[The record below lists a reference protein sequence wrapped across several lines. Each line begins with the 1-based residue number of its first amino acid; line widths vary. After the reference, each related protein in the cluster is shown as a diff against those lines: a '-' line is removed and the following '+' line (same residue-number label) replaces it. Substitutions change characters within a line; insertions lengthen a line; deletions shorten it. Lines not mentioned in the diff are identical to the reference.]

1 MHAWLNALLEQRSPA
16 ILVTVA
22 RAEGSVPREAG
33 AKMLVTAD
41 RLADTI
47 GGGHLEFV
55 ATAVAREMLAQPA
68 QELLAQRRL
77 QRLPLGPTLGQCC
90 GGVAFL
96 AFERVEADGHAH
108 FAAIRDSLARNED
121 VLRQLPLDSAA
132 PPSLAGGADATHDE
146 HDKHDERDTRLW
158 QDAHGARWLAD
169 ACRPPAAR
177 LYLFGAGHV
186 GAAIV
191 HAMSALPCHIT
202 WIDEREDMFPA
213 SLPANVRVEATD
225 TPEAVVAAAPDDA
238 SYLVMTHS
246 HPLDQAL
253 SEAILRR
260 ERVGWFG
267 LIGSATKRV
276 QFERRLRQRGIP
288 DSRLADMVCPI
299 GIQHIAGKEPSVI
312 AIAVAAQLLQVWQAM
327 QASRQTGG
335 QTNGATATHRKKQQA

>member
-1 MHAWLNALLEQRSPA
+1 MNDWLNALLAQQSPA

-22 RAEGSVPREAG
+22 QAEGSVPREAG

-41 RLADTI
+41 GLADTI

-68 QELLAQRRL
+68 HEPGAQRRL

-90 GGVAFL
+90 GGVAHL
-96 AFERVEADGHAH
+96 SFERVDAAGHAH
-108 FAAIRDSLARNED
+108 FEAIRDSIANNQSC
-121 VLRQLPLDSAA
+121 LRQLPLDSAA
-132 PPSLAGGADATHDE
+132 PPALAGDAGDTH
-146 HDKHDERDTRLW
+146 LW
-158 QDAHGARWLAD
+158 QDDAGARWLAD
-169 ACRPPAAR
+169 ACRPPAAQ

-191 HAMSALPCHIT
+191 RALAALPCRIT
-202 WIDEREDMFPA
+202 WIDEREEMFPA
-213 SLPANVRVEATD
+213 SLPPNVTIEATD
-225 TPEAVVAAAPDDA
+225 TPEALVAAAPDDA

-253 SEAILRR
+253 AEAILRR
-260 ERVGWFG
+260 GRIGWFG

-276 QFERRLRQRGIP
+276 QFERRLQQRGIP
-288 DSRLADMVCPI
+288 AARLADMVCPI
-299 GIQHIAGKEPSVI
+299 GIQGIAGKEPAVI

-327 QASRQTGG
+327 QADRQADSAAP
-335 QTNGATATHRKKQQA
+335 QRKKQRA

>member
-1 MHAWLNALLEQRSPA
+1 MQAWLTALLAQQAPA

-33 AKMLVTAD
+33 AKMLVTSD
-41 RLADTI
+41 GLFDTI

-55 ATAVAREMLAQPA
+55 ATGLAREMLAQPA
-68 QELLAQRRL
+68 HELSAQRRM

-90 GGVAFL
+90 GGVAHL
-96 AFERVEADGHAH
+96 TFERVDAASHAH
-108 FAAIRDSLARNED
+108 FEAIRDSLAND
-121 VLRQLPLDSAA
+121 QPCLRQLPLDSAA
-132 PPSLAGGADATHDE
+132 PPLLASDAEDTH
-146 HDKHDERDTRLW
+146 LW
-158 QDAHGARWLAD
+158 QDKHGARWLAD

-191 HAMSALPCHIT
+191 QAMSALPCQII

-213 SLPANVRVEATD
+213 SLPSNVTVEVTD
-225 TPEAVVAAAPDDA
+225 TPEALVAAAPDHA

-246 HPLDQAL
+246 HALDQTLA
-253 SEAILRR
+253 EAILRR
-260 ERVGWFG
+260 DRVGWFG

-276 QFERRLRQRGIP
+276 QFERRLQQRGIP
-288 DSRLADMVCPI
+288 AARLTDMVCPI
-299 GIQHIAGKEPSVI
+299 GIQGIAGKEPAVI

-327 QASRQTGG
+327 QAAQTT
-335 QTNGATATHRKKQQA
+335 QATQAISAATPHRKKQHA